1 MNIRSMV
8 KLSYIYAKLIQI
20 LRGKAVLRCTIHPTA
35 KIGSACNV
43 IDTTMGRYSY
53 CSHDTV
59 VVNAKI
65 GSFCSIS
72 DHVYIGGAEHPTEW
86 VSMSP
91 VFQNVRH
98 SGPTKRFVEFDLPP
112 VKQTIIGNDVWIG
125 HGVTIKQGV
134 SIGHGAVVGSNA
146 LVTKDV
152 PPYAIV
158 GGVPA
163 KLIKYRFDNQTIQ
176 GLLSSKWWD
185 MSENE
190 LNRYSNRIKKPNDFL
205 RLFTPNKRSGM

>member
-1 MNIRSMV
+1 MV
-8 KLSYIYAKLIQI
+8 SLLYIYAKAMQL
-20 LRGKAVLRCTIHPTA
+20 LRGKAVKRCTIHPTA

-43 IDTTMGRYSY
+43 MDTSMGRYSY

-59 VVNAKI
+59 IVNAQI

-72 DHVYIGGAEHPTEW
+72 DHVYIGGAEHPMGW

-91 VFQNVRH
+91 VFQNVCH
-98 SGPTKRFVEFDLPP
+98 SGPTKKFAEFNLPP

-134 SIGHGAVVGSNA
+134 TIGHGAVVGSNA

-163 KLIKYRFDNQTIQ
+163 KFIKYRFDEPIIKALIESAWWN
-176 GLLSSKWWD
+176 LDDDVLSKG
-185 MSENE
+185 
-190 LNRYSNRIKKPNDFL
+190 SNLINNPKAFL
-205 RLFTPNKRSGM
+205 EYLKGFKLDCK